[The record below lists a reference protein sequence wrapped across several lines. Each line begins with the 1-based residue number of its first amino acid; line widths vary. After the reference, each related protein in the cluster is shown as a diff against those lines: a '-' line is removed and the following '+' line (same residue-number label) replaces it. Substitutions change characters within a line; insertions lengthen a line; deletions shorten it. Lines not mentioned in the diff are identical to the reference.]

1 MQDVAVD
8 RERLERL
15 KQKEKERII
24 KEKEAAKAKALK
36 EKEVAKANALA
47 EKEAAKQAK
56 VAAKQAAKEEAQAKQ
71 LTAKEQAQALLKL
84 RGGRGGRPALR
95 AAERELLRRAEAR
108 PEDAEALALFER
120 VGARIHALIDPK
132 PIAHEREAARAMLA
146 RGDAVGARKL
156 ILEYMQPFMGRGE
169 EAGILMNYLPR
180 RVVADLGVT
189 RLRALLRANQVG
201 SPDLPRIEQLQALIG
216 NRESREDY
224 LMAAELELGELEALQ
239 QRAYDAAF
247 VEALK
252 AARERP
258 PESRVLRERT
268 ARCPVVSD
276 LGPVTPAPKVNTIL
290 STPTANY
297 FPPEALAQGVEGKV
311 AVYARVTPEGCVRA
325 AGVLVSTGV
334 DALDAAALRWMLEGA
349 VFSRSTP
356 LKGGEL
362 ATTMLN
368 VNFKSPD

>member
-1 MQDVAVD
+1 
-8 RERLERL
+8 
-15 KQKEKERII
+15 
-24 KEKEAAKAKALK
+24 
-36 EKEVAKANALA
+36 
-47 EKEAAKQAK
+47 
-56 VAAKQAAKEEAQAKQ
+56 
-71 LTAKEQAQALLKL
+71 
-84 RGGRGGRPALR
+84 
-95 AAERELLRRAEAR
+95 
-108 PEDAEALALFER
+108 
-120 VGARIHALIDPK
+120 
-132 PIAHEREAARAMLA
+132 
-146 RGDAVGARKL
+146 
-156 ILEYMQPFMGRGE
+156 MQPFMGRGE